1 MPTSVPGSSRLAP
14 RRLRGF
20 TLIEVLLVLAI
31 IAVSVGVVSVA
42 LRDSTSARLEEE
54 GARLAALLEMARA
67 EARVAGTAVYWVPGH
82 TDDGRDWRFVGLGA
96 APALPARWLDP
107 ATQAQVLGTTAVVLG
122 PDAILPAQRI
132 VLRLG
137 EQKLELTSDGL
148 APFAVADDA
157 SAAPPR

>member
-1 MPTSVPGSSRLAP
+1 MPTSVPGNSRQLP
-14 RRLRGF
+14 RRARGF

-31 IAVSVGVVSVA
+31 IAVSVGLVSVA
-42 LRDSTSARLEEE
+42 LRDSTAARLEEE

-67 EARVAGTAVYWVPGH
+67 EARVAGAAVYWVPGH

-96 APALPARWLDP
+96 AQALPVRWLDP
-107 ATQAQVLGTTAVVLG
+107 ATQAQVVGTTAVMLG

-137 EQKLELTSDGL
+137 EQKLELSSDGL
-148 APFAVADDA
+148 APFAVADAA
-157 SAAPPR
+157 SAAAPR